1 MKPRLPIVVFSDVD
15 GVLRHPSVHSCTEAA
30 RALQR
35 LWREDVPLALCSS
48 HTRAEV
54 GWIQQELGIRHPFI
68 CESGGAVFI
77 PAGYFE
83 FAVPGARDLAG
94 YQAVEFGRPYAEVV
108 RTLHRTAER
117 LRIEIVGFGDM
128 SVEEV
133 ARDCRLPLLQA
144 RLSKVREYGERFRVL
159 DPGEATRSR
168 LFRALKA
175 ARLRCITGEQYDQ
188 VGASVDNSIGVGML
202 LGLYNRA
209 WGSVL
214 PVGLVD
220 ELADD
225 EALQFV
231 NRRVIV
237 PDDDPAM
244 GGVDMVGWAEAI
256 VDTVESARVSRPPD
270 SAPPARGCDLPP
282 AFGGHDGKPR
292 SR

>member
-1 MKPRLPIVVFSDVD
+1 MEPRLPIVVFSDVD
-15 GVLRHPSVHSCTEAA
+15 GVLRHPHVHSCTEAA
-30 RALQR
+30 RALQQLR
-35 LWREDVPLALCSS
+35 REDVPLALCSS

-54 GWIQQELGIRHPFI
+54 EWIQQELGIRHPFV
-68 CESGGAVFI
+68 CESGGAAFI

-94 YQAVEFGRPYAEVV
+94 YQAVEFGRPYAEVA

-144 RLSKVREYGERFRVL
+144 RLSKLREYGERFRVL
-159 DPGEATRSR
+159 EPGEATRAR
-168 LFRALKA
+168 LFRALSA
-175 ARLRCITGEQYDQ
+175 ARLRCIARDRYDQ
-188 VGASVDNSIGVGML
+188 VGAPVDNSIGVRAL

-209 WGSVL
+209 RGPVL
-214 PVGLVD
+214 TVGLVD
-220 ELADD
+220 ELAD
-225 EALQFV
+225 EKALHFV

-237 PDDDPAM
+237 SDDDPA
-244 GGVDMVGWAEAI
+244 GGGADMVGWAEAI
-256 VDTVESARVSRPPD
+256 VDIVESVRVSQRPDP
-270 SAPPARGCDLPP
+270 APPARGRDVPP
-282 AFGGHDGKPR
+282 ALGGQGGKPS

>member
-1 MKPRLPIVVFSDVD
+1 MLSIPRLPIVVFSDVD
-15 GVLRHPSVHSCTEAA
+15 GVLRHPQAHSCTLAA

-35 LWREDVPLALCSS
+35 LRREDVPLAICSS

-54 GWIQQELGIRHPFI
+54 EWLQQELGLRHPFV
-68 CESGGAVFI
+68 CESGGAAFV

-94 YQAVEFGRPYAEVV
+94 YQAVEFGRPYAEVAG
-108 RTLHRTAER
+108 TLHRTAQR

-144 RLSKVREYGERFRVL
+144 RLSKLREYGERFRVL
-159 DPGEATRSR
+159 DPGEAAHGR
-168 LFRALKA
+168 LLRALKA
-175 ARLRCITGEQYDQ
+175 ARLRCITGQRYDQ
-188 VGASVDNSIGVGML
+188 VGAPVDNNVGVRVL

-209 WGSVL
+209 CGPVL
-214 PVGLVD
+214 TAGVVD

-225 EALQFV
+225 SALQFV

-237 PDDDPAM
+237 PGDGQANM
-244 GGVDMVGWAEAI
+244 GVDVVSWAESI
-256 VDTVESARVSRPPD
+256 VGVVEGVRMSQHPD
-270 SAPPARGCDLPP
+270 SSPPAL
-282 AFGGHDGKPR
+282 A
-292 SR
+292 

>member
-1 MKPRLPIVVFSDVD
+1 MVSMLPMPRLPIVVFSDVD
-15 GVLRHPSVHSCTEAA
+15 GVLHHPSLHSCTEAA

-35 LWREDVPLALCSS
+35 LRREDVPLALCSS

-54 GWIQQELGIRHPFI
+54 EWIQQELGIRHPFV
-68 CESGGAVFI
+68 CESGGAAFI

-94 YQAVEFGRPYAEVV
+94 YQAVEFGRPYAEVAG
-108 RTLHRTAER
+108 TLHRTAER
-117 LRIEIVGFGDM
+117 LRTEIVGFGDM

-144 RLSKVREYGERFRVL
+144 RLSKLREYGERFRVL
-159 DPGEATRSR
+159 DPDEATRGR

-175 ARLRCITGEQYDQ
+175 ARLRCVTGERYDQ
-188 VGASVDNSIGVGML
+188 VGAPVDNSIGVSVL

-209 WGSVL
+209 CGPVL
-214 PVGLVD
+214 TVGLVD

-225 EALQFV
+225 KALQFV
-231 NRRVIV
+231 NHRVIV
-237 PDDDPAM
+237 PDANPAT

-256 VDTVESARVSRPPD
+256 VDSVENVRASRHPD
-270 SAPPARGCDLPP
+270 SASPARG
-282 AFGGHDGKPR
+282 
-292 SR
+292 